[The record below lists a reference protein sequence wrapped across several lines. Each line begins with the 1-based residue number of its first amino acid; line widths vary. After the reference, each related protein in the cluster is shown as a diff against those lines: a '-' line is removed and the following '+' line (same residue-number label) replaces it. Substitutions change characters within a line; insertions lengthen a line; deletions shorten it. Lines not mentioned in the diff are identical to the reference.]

1 MKSMITSYCNSEKEF
16 VYFVYNVACSVFVR
30 VRRRK
35 LIAKE
40 DFNEVA

>member
-16 VYFVYNVACSVFVR
+16 VYNVACSVFVR
-30 VRRRK
+30 VRPRK